1 MKNIKAPDELK
12 ARTRAAVREEKSRAR
27 QPVRSMSG
35 GMKRLLA
42 AACAF
47 AVVLGGAALHGR
59 QTGSDPVTD
68 IAHTFGL
75 VAYAADTGEM
85 RQPKDSRIV
94 FDYGSGADDLDKGFF
109 SGCLFKV
116 TGENIKTVSASI
128 DNGAIYRTKTVKDTS
143 DDRDEWVRSMHQGTN
158 PELDGADT
166 VMVWGNGFEGAEQMY
181 ADLCWK
187 LDNGFT
193 DEYDPDASYGL
204 WLPSRQESEDDDLQ
218 DSWHKSVDGFEGAK
232 LNVTVTFTDGSEQMQ
247 SMTLHTGKLGIEFTD
262 DTSGPQL
269 NGEVLT
275 DAQAEEQGRTP
286 LIIGEQ
292 HHPEVIGAASWA
304 YLGKSPARLSYGE
317 AALLAVLP
325 QAPSRLRP
333 DRWPQR
339 AQAARDKV
347 LTRMVSQ
354 GVWPEQAVK
363 EAMEEPV
370 WLFPRQMPQLAPLFS
385 RRALATSRDEKVV
398 TTLDAGL
405 QRQLEDLALNWK
417 SRLPPRSSLEI
428 WSRCSS
434 ENATLVVLP
443 RESL

>member
-1 MKNIKAPDELK
+1 MKNIKASDELK
-12 ARTRAAVREEKSRAR
+12 KRTLRAAREERGRTPQHIGRPAHR
-27 QPVRSMSG
+27 G
-35 GMKRLLA
+35 AKRVLA

-47 AVVLGGAALHGR
+47 AVVLGGAALSGR

-94 FDYGSGADDLDKGFF
+94 FDYGSGADDPDKGFF

-116 TGENIKTVSASI
+116 TGEDIKTVSASI

-166 VMVWGNGFEGAEQMY
+166 VMVWGNGFEGEEQMY

-193 DEYDPDASYGL
+193 DEYNPDVSYGL

-247 SMTLHTGKLGIEFTD
+247 SMTLHTGKLAVEYKGEA
-262 DTSGPQL
+262 SGASL
-269 NGEVLT
+269 TGEVLT
-275 DAQAEEQGRTP
+275 DE
-286 LIIGEQ
+286 
-292 HHPEVIGAASWA
+292 
-304 YLGKSPARLSYGE
+304 
-317 AALLAVLP
+317 
-325 QAPSRLRP
+325 
-333 DRWPQR
+333 
-339 AQAARDKV
+339 QAAAEGYIY
-347 LTRMVSQ
+347 
-354 GVWPEQAVK
+354 GVYAE
-363 EAMEEPV
+363 
-370 WLFPRQMPQLAPLFS
+370 
-385 RRALATSRDEKVV
+385 
-398 TTLDAGL
+398 LD
-405 QRQLEDLALNWK
+405 
-417 SRLPPRSSLEI
+417 
-428 WSRCSS
+428 
-434 ENATLVVLP
+434 
-443 RESL
+443 